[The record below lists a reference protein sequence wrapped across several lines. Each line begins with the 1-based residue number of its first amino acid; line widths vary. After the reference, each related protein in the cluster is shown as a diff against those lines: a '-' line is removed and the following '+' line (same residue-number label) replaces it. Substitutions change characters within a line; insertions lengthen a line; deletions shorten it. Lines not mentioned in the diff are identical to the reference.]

1 MAHKKQ
7 YTLTKNGLEDLKK
20 ELKECKTVTKKNLQ
34 DQLDTELSEG
44 DISEN
49 TSYYRVQDDIGSN
62 DKRIEELESIIQNAQ
77 VVEDSDTEDSSND
90 SVDIGTKVTIKAK
103 AKEITYHVVGSTEAD
118 PTKNKI
124 SVDSPLGK
132 ALVGKKVGEQASV
145 KTPLGAQSYDIISI
159 G

>member
-1 MAHKKQ
+1 MAKKKQ
-7 YTLTKNGLEDLKK
+7 YTLTKKGLDDLKK
-20 ELKECKTVTKKNLQ
+20 ELDDRINVTRKELQ

-44 DISEN
+44 DVSEN
-49 TSYYRVQDDIGSN
+49 SSYYRVQDDIGSN
-62 DKRIEELESIIQNAQ
+62 EKRIEELEDIIRDAK
-77 VVEDSDTEDSSND
+77 VVENGNGTTGNNAKIG
-90 SVDIGTKVTIKAK
+90 VGTKVTIKAK
-103 AKEITYHVVGSTEAD
+103 SKEITYHVVGSTEAD

-145 KTPLGAQSYDIISI
+145 KTPLGTQSYDIISI